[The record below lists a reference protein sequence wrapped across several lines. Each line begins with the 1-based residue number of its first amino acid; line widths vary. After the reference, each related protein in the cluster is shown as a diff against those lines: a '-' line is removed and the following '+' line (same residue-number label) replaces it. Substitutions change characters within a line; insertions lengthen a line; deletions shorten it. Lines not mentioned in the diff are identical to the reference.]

1 MSGRFSDTKNLH
13 IMLRVVSDKHSP
25 FGGRAKQEEETME
38 VKAEK
43 RSKITS

>member
-13 IMLRVVSDKHSP
+13 IMLRVVSDKHSRR
-25 FGGRAKQEEETME
+25 RAKQEEETME